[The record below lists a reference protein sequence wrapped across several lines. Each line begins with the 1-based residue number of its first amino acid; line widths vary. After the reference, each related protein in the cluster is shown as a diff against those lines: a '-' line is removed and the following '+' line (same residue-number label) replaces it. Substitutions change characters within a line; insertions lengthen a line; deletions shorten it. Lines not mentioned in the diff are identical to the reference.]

1 MFKLN
6 RYAKDLNDKMAE
18 VRLAAQT
25 LDKWANILSMQSQKN
40 MYNMQGQIYSRLD
53 RRLENL
59 ENKFEDKFIELCS
72 KIERG
77 NTLEQ
82 VAPMVFNSFQLVL
95 KDEWNRKLVRDWT
108 SESDSKYKLRLP
120 QVSTRAEVPANL
132 VPRKSRLR
140 QRQQKMS

>member
-72 KIERG
+72 KIERD

-108 SESDSKYKLRLP
+108 SESDSKYKLRL
-120 QVSTRAEVPANL
+120 Q
-132 VPRKSRLR
+132 
-140 QRQQKMS
+140 

>member
-25 LDKWANILSMQSQKN
+25 LDKWANILSMQNQKN

-59 ENKFEDKFIELCS
+59 ENKFEDKFMELCS
-72 KIERG
+72 KIERVK
-77 NTLEQ
+77 TLEQ
-82 VAPMVFNSFQLVL
+82 VAPTVFNSFQLVL
-95 KDEWNRKLVRDWT
+95 KDEWNRKLVQELPGT
-108 SESDSKYKLRLP
+108 SDSKYKLRLP
-120 QVSTRAEVPANL
+120 QVSMKAKVPATL
-132 VPRKSRLR
+132 FPRRSRLR
-140 QRQQKMS
+140 KRQQKMS